1 MRQFRKFLELLAI
14 CDVLNFIVRK
24 INCTELEAVFKALH
38 HSDLVV
44 GEVEHGE
51 FAEVVEVL
59 HARDLVLMEVQ
70 ASHSRHVIHALDLSD
85 SIAFK
90 PNRLDIGVGFQVLNR
105 FKT

>member
-1 MRQFRKFLELLAI
+1 M
-14 CDVLNFIVRK
+14 RK
-24 INCTELEAVFKALH
+24 INCTELEAVFKALY

-44 GEVEHGE
+44 GKVEYGE
-51 FAEVVEVL
+51 FVKGVEVL

-85 SIAFK
+85 SIALE
-90 PNRLDIGVGFQVLNR
+90 PNRLDIGVSFQVLNG